1 MGVRMSEKD
10 YKSYISKK
18 KESSRDK
25 NSLQGNRV
33 GISTLGEE
41 QDRISSNSDYITT
54 GNISQT
60 SNYPRRVEF
69 QLPIKITSNFS
80 LNSVYSGEHWAKR
93 KSRASYI
100 HNLVYQEMKRQKVQ
114 KKVCTRPVMIEILY
128 NSNLDIDNHGYLSKL
143 IIDGMKGYLIQEDNR
158 KYVIGLIQR
167 FKSGH
172 GITVRV
178 EEIEDE
184 KVMMN

>member
-1 MGVRMSEKD
+1 MKGAFLKMGVQMSEKD

-41 QDRISSNSDYITT
+41 QDRISSNFDYITT
-54 GNISQT
+54 GNFSQT
-60 SNYPRRVEF
+60 PNYPRRVEF

-128 NSNLDIDNHGYLSKL
+128 NGNLDIDNHGYLSKL
-143 IIDGMKGYLIQEDNR
+143 VIDGMKGYLIQEDNR
-158 KYVIGLIQR
+158 NAALKNLR
-167 FKSGH
+167 
-172 GITVRV
+172 R
-178 EEIEDE
+178 IEYL
-184 KVMMN
+184 KC